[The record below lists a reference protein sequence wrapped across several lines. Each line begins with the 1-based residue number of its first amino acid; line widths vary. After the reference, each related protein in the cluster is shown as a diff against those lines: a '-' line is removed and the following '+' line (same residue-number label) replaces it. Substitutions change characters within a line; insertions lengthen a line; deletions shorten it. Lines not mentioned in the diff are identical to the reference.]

1 MTPHD
6 ALLDDVSVY
15 ALGALP
21 PEDAQRVRAHLNDC
35 PECREEFARLRP
47 VAEAVAYSAEACPD
61 LERGAVT
68 VSPLLKQR
76 VMKVVRAEGTAA
88 RPIAEKTPT
97 MPPPRANIAA
107 MRAVRPIV
115 WPAYLVAAACFAI
128 ALVTSIGNLSLNAQV
143 RQMREEVATLH
154 SQASVASRQ
163 RDEQLTM
170 LADLMS
176 TDAERYAVDHG
187 EVVSRGSRVYIVM
200 HAMPMPPKGMVYQ
213 AWTLHKGAKDM
224 TPSVTFM
231 PNRSGVLTV
240 RLPQNGTQLAAV
252 AMSVEPEG
260 GSKQPTSKPEF
271 VVKFG

>member
-21 PEDAQRVRAHLNDC
+21 PEEAERVRAHLDDC

-47 VAEAVAYSAEACPD
+47 VVEAVAYSAEACPD

-76 VMKVVRAEGTAA
+76 IMKTVRADVSAA
-88 RPIAEKTPT
+88 RPIAADTPPAAQRT
-97 MPPPRANIAA
+97 NIAA
-107 MRAVRPIV
+107 IRAVRPIV

-143 RQMREEVATLH
+143 RQMHEEVATLRA
-154 SQASVASRQ
+154 QASVASHQ

-187 EVVSRGSRVYIVM
+187 EVVSRGTRVYIVM

-213 AWTLHKGAKDM
+213 AWTLRKGAKEM
-224 TPSVTFM
+224 APSVTFV
-231 PNRSGVLTV
+231 PNHSGVLTV

-260 GSKQPTSKPEF
+260 GSKQPTAKPEF

>member
-1 MTPHD
+1 MTSHE

-21 PEDAQRVRAHLNDC
+21 AEDAERVRAHLDDC

-76 VMKVVRAEGTAA
+76 IMKVVRTEGSAA
-88 RPIAEKTPT
+88 KPIADRAPVTPA
-97 MPPPRANIAA
+97 PRANVAT
-107 MRAVRPIV
+107 MRAVRPPV

-128 ALVTSIGNLSLNAQV
+128 ALVTSIANLSLNAQV
-143 RQMREEVATLH
+143 KQMHEEVATLRT
-154 SQASVASRQ
+154 QTSVATRQ
-163 RDEQLTM
+163 SDEQRTM
-170 LADLMS
+170 IADLMS
-176 TDAERYAVDHG
+176 NDAERYAVDHG
-187 EVVSRGSRVYIVM
+187 EVVSRANRVYIVM

-213 AWTLHKGAKDM
+213 AWTLKKGAKDM
-224 TPSVTFM
+224 SPSVTFT
-231 PNRSGVLTV
+231 PNRNGVLTV
-240 RLPQNGTQLAAV
+240 RLPQNGSQLAAV